1 MMARFDKL
9 EFGSTPKKETRDT
22 EELAA
27 LKDEKHWFQLA
38 DGHRRTGHYENALRF
53 YSRSLEMDRSQVA
66 AWVGQV
72 QMLIQLKEYPQAR
85 LWSQKA
91 LELFPSNSE
100 LMAAGAQAEC
110 RMGNNKQALV
120 LSDGALQQTGESAY
134 QWQVRGELMVARKG
148 RTDRHCFDKAQLADR
163 DWLVPLETGLIYCFY
178 KAFSKGQGRLQQAVE
193 GAPDAYYAWYQLGCC
208 QTKIGLAHAAG
219 QSFHRC
225 LELCPRHVEAGQRLA
240 ELDRPQWPFVRVFRR
255 LMGR

>member
-1 MMARFDKL
+1 MARFDKL
-9 EFGSTPKKETRDT
+9 EFGSNPKKVPRTKEK
-22 EELAA
+22 LAA

-38 DGHRRTGHYENALRF
+38 DGHRRTGHHENALRF
-53 YSRSLEMDRSQVA
+53 YSRCLEMNRSQVA

-72 QMLIQLKEYPQAR
+72 QMLVQLKEYPQAR

-91 LELFPSNSE
+91 LELFPANSE

-110 RMGNNKQALV
+110 RMGNTQQALV

-134 QWQVRGELMVARKG
+134 QWQVRGELAVARKG

-178 KAFSKGQGRLQQAVE
+178 KAYSKGQARLQQAVE

-208 QTKIGLAHAAG
+208 QAKIGLDHAAG

-225 LELCPRHVEAGQRLA
+225 LELCPKHIEAGQKLA
-240 ELDRPQWPFVRVFRR
+240 ELGRPQWPLVRTFRR
-255 LMGR
+255 LLGR

>member
-1 MMARFDKL
+1 MARFDKL
-9 EFGSTPKKETRDT
+9 EYGSNPKKAPRGA
-22 EELAA
+22 EEREV
-27 LKDEKHWFQLA
+27 EKNAKYWFQMA
-38 DGHRRTGHYENALRF
+38 DRHRRTGHYDNALRF
-53 YSRSLEMDRSQVA
+53 YSRCLEMDRSQVA

-72 QMLIQLKEYPQAR
+72 QMLVQLREYPQAR

-110 RMGNNKQALV
+110 RMGNIKQALV
-120 LSDGALQQTGESAY
+120 LSDGALQQAGKSAY
-134 QWQVRGELMVARKG
+134 QWQVRGELAVAGKG

-178 KAFSKGQGRLQQAVE
+178 KAYGRGQTRLKQAVE
-193 GAPDAYYAWYQLGCC
+193 GAPDAYHAWYQLGCC
-208 QTKIGLAHAAG
+208 QAKIGLDRAAR
-219 QSFHRC
+219 QSFQHC
-225 LELCPRHVEAGQRLA
+225 LELCPQHAEASQKLT
-240 ELDRPQWPFVRVFRR
+240 ELDRPQWPWVRLFHR